1 MARMASMARM
11 TSRLSVAGNNA
22 QQTMQRI
29 HCWRQ
34 AGLVQRASTRQCGS
48 EEMAPAR
55 KEEAERRARSIR
67 SPLSALSFLLCAAM
81 LPSVLC
87 TYSASSDIIASKF
100 RHSIPD
106 NFVSGAS
113 KLKKSVSFS
122 CKMDQAILPGSHKP
136 TSALQDAEYGF
147 NVYTPVH
154 SSSDLESAA
163 GERVQS
169 MRLRGQDGA
178 LASSAARRRSPSSSD
193 VTSAAPYVYTR
204 LQTQLFPQMRF

>member
-1 MARMASMARM
+1 MARM

-29 HCWRQ
+29 HSWRQ
-34 AGLVQRASTRQCGS
+34 AGLVQRASTRQCGG

-55 KEEAERRARSIR
+55 QEEAERRARSIR

-87 TYSASSDIIASKF
+87 TYSASSEIMVSKF

-106 NFVSGAS
+106 NFAGAS

-154 SSSDLESAA
+154 SSSDLQSAA
-163 GERVQS
+163 GDRVQS

-193 VTSAAPYVYTR
+193 VASAAPYVYTR